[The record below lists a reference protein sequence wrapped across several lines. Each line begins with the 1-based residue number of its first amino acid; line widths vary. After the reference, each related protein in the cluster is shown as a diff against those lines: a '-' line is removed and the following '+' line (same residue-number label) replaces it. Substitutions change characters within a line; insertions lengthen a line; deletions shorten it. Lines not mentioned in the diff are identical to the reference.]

1 MDVEVKAPDANLAGL
16 AHGSAIELGP
26 GVGMVD
32 EDVADIGRA
41 RNLELLRLTDLT
53 VDEAEGCDGSSF
65 ACLTTCQVDL
75 AGHVVG

>member
-1 MDVEVKAPDANLAGL
+1 
-16 AHGSAIELGP
+16 
-26 GVGMVD
+26 MVD
-32 EDVADIGRA
+32 EYVADIGRA